1 MKISLWILLFLLTI
15 LCIYIALKI
24 INKNVKKNQDDDI
37 YPMWLKTL
45 TQKMRMLDNKFI
57 STLVAKY

>member
-24 INKNVKKNQDDDI
+24 INKNDKKNQDDDI
-37 YPMWLKTL
+37 YPMW
-45 TQKMRMLDNKFI
+45 
-57 STLVAKY
+57 